1 MTGPICGTISDVP
14 RRQWEKIT
22 PSVPLKPSQIL
33 PAKTGN
39 QPDWDGFSGTEGV
52 LFFKHSVGK

>member
-1 MTGPICGTISDVP
+1 MAKYS
-14 RRQWEKIT
+14 T

-39 QPDWDGFSGTEGV
+39 QLDWDGFSGIEGV
-52 LFFKHSVGK
+52 ASNPHFMLVLALPMG

>member
-1 MTGPICGTISDVP
+1 MLVDKLRGHGLISMEPLDSNHGPLH
-14 RRQWEKIT
+14 EKRVVST

-39 QPDWDGFSGTEGV
+39 QPDWNGFSGT
-52 LFFKHSVGK
+52 